1 LKPLLGSTADV
12 GQYKR
17 MAIGPIPALKQLEGG
32 LTALHFLTSTMGY
45 PENLLRKFS
54 SKSRAFD

>member
-1 LKPLLGSTADV
+1 
-12 GQYKR
+12 

-45 PENLLRKFS
+45 PENLLQKFS